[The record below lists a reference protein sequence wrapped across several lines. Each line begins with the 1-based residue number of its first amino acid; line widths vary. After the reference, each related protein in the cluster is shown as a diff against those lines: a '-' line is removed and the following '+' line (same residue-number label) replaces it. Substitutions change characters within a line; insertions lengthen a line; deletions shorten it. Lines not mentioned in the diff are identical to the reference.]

1 MSDNEEK
8 QSEKQ
13 ELPDWAREAIN
24 KANSEAAKYRT
35 EKNSAV
41 EAAKAE
47 VTDSFTSKIKEL
59 EAQIEEKSSEAS
71 QANLNVERVKA
82 AIKVGISTDKLESFA
97 ELLHGST
104 QEELVA
110 HAEQL
115 KDLFTVAKGSGSKAT
130 DRSQGSG
137 GASGPLN
144 GDPILDAVR
153 NVINR

>member
-8 QSEKQ
+8 QQEKQ
-13 ELPDWAREAIN
+13 ELPEWAREAIN

-115 KDLFTVAKGSGSKAT
+115 KDLFTVDNASSKAT

>member
-8 QSEKQ
+8 RPEKQ

-24 KANSEAAKYRT
+24 KANAEAAKYRT

-47 VTDSFTSKIKEL
+47 VTDSFNSKIKEL
-59 EAQIEEKSSEAS
+59 EAQIEEKDSEVS
-71 QANLNVERVKA
+71 QANMSVERVKA

-115 KDLFTVAKGSGSKAT
+115 KGLFTVDRGSSKAT
-130 DRSQGSG
+130 DRSQGS
-137 GASGPLN
+137 SSESSPLN
-144 GDPILDAVR
+144 GDPILRAVENIIGR
-153 NVINR
+153 

>member
-110 HAEQL
+110 HAERL
-115 KDLFTVAKGSGSKAT
+115 KGLFTVANGSSGKAT

>member
-115 KDLFTVAKGSGSKAT
+115 KDLFTVATGASKAT

>member
-59 EAQIEEKSSEAS
+59 EAQIEEKSGEVS

-115 KDLFTVAKGSGSKAT
+115 KDLFTVANGASKAT